1 MDNQEKQKEDQL
13 KQYIDPEGIEKA
25 PEGFTVNVMTR
36 IQMETVTM
44 KVAGRLRNK
53 SLIPVISVS
62 LTVLLIVAALLIPG
76 SETGSSLLPAANLI
90 KDIKI
95 SLPEINLTSIFR
107 FNLPYQ
113 IIYVFIGV
121 FVLTLLDRA
130 LYFAFHREK

>member
-1 MDNQEKQKEDQL
+1 MDNQEKHKEDQL
-13 KQYIDPEGIEKA
+13 KLYIDPEVIEKA

-62 LTVLLIVAALLIPG
+62 LTILLIIAALLIPG
-76 SETGSSLLPAANLI
+76 SETGSSLLPVVNLI
-90 KDIKI
+90 KNFKI
-95 SLPEINLTSIFR
+95 SFPEINLTSILR

-113 IIYVFIGV
+113 IIYVIIGI
-121 FVLTLLDRA
+121 FVLTLFDRA
-130 LYFAFHREK
+130 LYLVFHREK